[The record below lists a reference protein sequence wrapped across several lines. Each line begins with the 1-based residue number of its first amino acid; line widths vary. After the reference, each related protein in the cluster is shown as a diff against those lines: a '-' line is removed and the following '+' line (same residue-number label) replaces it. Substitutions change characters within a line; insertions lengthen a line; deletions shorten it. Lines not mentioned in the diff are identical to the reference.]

1 MSMTENGGMA
11 CECARRR
18 SFELRE
24 VTFEEKRRYRKNLR
38 NVSMIPLFR
47 KGFFSRL
54 RSVAGN
60 SCLLSSIGNPWGSQL
75 QNPRCKPAH
84 WMEAFF
90 PRPDLP
96 QQKER
101 KKISYSF
108 EAWVYSILFDTVI
121 DYVFIAVW
129 MLKKNREP

>member
-60 SCLLSSIGNPWGSQL
+60 SCLLSMDAQEKS
-75 QNPRCKPAH
+75 RT
-84 WMEAFF
+84 M
-90 PRPDLP
+90 
-96 QQKER
+96 
-101 KKISYSF
+101 
-108 EAWVYSILFDTVI
+108 ILKLSRHKRI
-121 DYVFIAVW
+121 RY
-129 MLKKNREP
+129 MC